1 MSIALFVHLAAA
13 VIWVGGMFF
22 AYVCLRPAAA
32 TVLEAPSRLQLWRA
46 AFTPF
51 FPWVWGA
58 VIVLPL
64 SGYWMLFRLGG
75 FADAGIHIHIMHALG
90 IIMILVF
97 LHIYFAPYR
106 RLQRAVDT
114 EDYPTAGRQLN
125 LIRKLVATNLTLG
138 LLVLAAV
145 RLLR

>member
-46 AFTPF
+46 AFTRF

>member
-32 TVLEAPSRLQLWRA
+32 AVLEPPSRLRLWRA
-46 AFTPF
+46 AFARF

-58 VIVLPL
+58 VILLPL

-75 FADAGIHIHIMHALG
+75 FAGAGIHVHIMHALG

-106 RLQRAVDT
+106 RLQRAVNA
-114 EDYPTAGRQLN
+114 EDYPVAGRQLN

-138 LLVLAAV
+138 LLVLAVV